1 MIFEDAGST
10 CKNFFLSDPIKLLV
24 SDVPDVPS
32 SKFSSC
38 RRSAEPPKSVSE
50 EQPYSGQEGLSV
62 TSMASGDNASA
73 NVGAS
78 SRGNVFCERWFWMC
92 FAFVFMLK
100 FLLVP
105 MYHSTD
111 FEVHRNWMAITY
123 NLPMRQW
130 YYENTSKWTLD
141 YPPLFAYFE
150 LALAK
155 VAKVIVPSA
164 LIIHKEHFISPQLL
178 LFHRFSVIVCDI
190 IYVIANGFLANS
202 LILCGVC
209 GENSKKCAVAKVI
222 VPSALIIQKE
232 HFISPQLLLFHRF
245 SVIVCDF
252 IYVIANGFLANSLIL
267 CGVCGENSKKCAV
280 GGCILLM
287 ANASLI
293 LVDNVI
299 ANGFLANSLILCG
312 VCGEN
317 SKKCAVG
324 GCILLMANASLILVD
339 NIHFQYNGI
348 LTAILLFSLAFAIR
362 GQLLVAASLF
372 CVLLNMK
379 HIYAYYA
386 IAYVIFYLLA
396 YIFTSFDRFVFSRA
410 IKLAIAMWIPFF
422 ISFGPF
428 LYVGGAKIFA
438 QILSRLFP
446 FQRGLTHAYWAPNL
460 WAIYN
465 FVDLGL
471 YRTLKVLNKLP
482 SNVQPPQYTTG
493 LVQGSSKIFAQIL
506 SRLFPF
512 QRGLTHAYW
521 APNLWAVYNF
531 VDLCLYRTL
540 KVLNKLPSNVQP
552 PQYTT
557 GLVQQYS
564 HAVLPSVN
572 ALTALM
578 MTLLLLSPLIA
589 SLFMKRRRS
598 FVLLLTHAAFAF
610 FLAGYHVHEK
620 AILLVTVPY
629 TILAATD
636 HRFLSSFVVLSTVAN
651 ISLFPL
657 FFTPFENI
665 IKVSVVFCYHFL
677 SECVTKFVCVEQSS
691 KSARQKCCLI
701 GVLLVQSYCLIL
713 HKVLFHSR
721 FEYVPLMLTSVS
733 TAIVIMLLFVELLW
747 KGYSTQPPH
756 CRCFKSREKLK
767 SS

>member
-1 MIFEDAGST
+1 
-10 CKNFFLSDPIKLLV
+10 
-24 SDVPDVPS
+24 
-32 SKFSSC
+32 
-38 RRSAEPPKSVSE
+38 
-50 EQPYSGQEGLSV
+50 
-62 TSMASGDNASA
+62 MASGDNASA

-164 LIIHKEHFISPQLL
+164 LIIQKEHFISPQLL

-190 IYVIANGFLANS
+190 V
-202 LILCGVC
+202 
-209 GENSKKCAVAKVI
+209 
-222 VPSALIIQKE
+222 
-232 HFISPQLLLFHRF
+232 
-245 SVIVCDF
+245 
-252 IYVIANGFLANSLIL
+252 YVIANGFLANSLIL

-293 LVDNVI
+293 LVDNV
-299 ANGFLANSLILCG
+299 
-312 VCGEN
+312 
-317 SKKCAVG
+317 
-324 GCILLMANASLILVD
+324 
-339 NIHFQYNGI
+339 HFQYNGI

-410 IKLAIAMWIPFF
+410 TKLAIAMWIPFF

-465 FVDLGL
+465 FVDLG
-471 YRTLKVLNKLP
+471 
-482 SNVQPPQYTTG
+482 
-493 LVQGSSKIFAQIL
+493 
-506 SRLFPF
+506 
-512 QRGLTHAYW
+512 
-521 APNLWAVYNF
+521 
-531 VDLCLYRTL
+531 LYRTL